1 MKTTRQD
8 EWIDDGHTIVSM
20 NVEGMPWYQPTN
32 RPKETVNDGY
42 TTWMIIKESWKAAV
56 VVCTVFSLALI
67 LTMAAFLRYTER
79 NEK

>member
-1 MKTTRQD
+1 MKTTHQD

-20 NVEGMPWYQPTN
+20 NVEGMPWYRPAN
-32 RPKETVNDGY
+32 RPKETVSNGY

-67 LTMAAFLRYTER
+67 LTMAAFLR
-79 NEK
+79 